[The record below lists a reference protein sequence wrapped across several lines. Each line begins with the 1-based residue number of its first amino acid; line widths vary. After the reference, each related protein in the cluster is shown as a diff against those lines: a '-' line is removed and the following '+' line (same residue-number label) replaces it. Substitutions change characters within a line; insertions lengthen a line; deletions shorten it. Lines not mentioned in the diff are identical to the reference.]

1 MEDEMDAYVFNNEM
15 YRDRRKVDE
24 MVLRNAKL
32 YYHDRVDPAVLEFW
46 VRDAVAELWSDDVR
60 VTRYIP
66 TLALREVGARVAEAE
81 RGGPSSRLLTSTS
94 TCTSP
99 PTSRL

>member
-1 MEDEMDAYVFNNEM
+1 MEPYVFNNKT

-32 YYHDRVDPAVLEFW
+32 YYHGRVEPAVLEYW
-46 VRDAVAELWSDDVR
+46 ARDAVAELWSDDVR

-81 RGGPSSRLLTSTS
+81 RGGSTRELVA
-94 TCTSP
+94 TIP
-99 PTSRL
+99 VRAA